1 MSAAISDAVKRLVPL
16 IIIRKA
22 TVFVNSF
29 VNLMTYNMRAGYI
42 IWCMLDGLVLS
53 VLPSISSFSTQFWK
67 PSGRSSMHSII
78 RTKIMRRVETQKPES
93 FSELIVEGDERRP
106 QWISSLDEYRVVG

>member
-1 MSAAISDAVKRLVPL
+1 
-16 IIIRKA
+16 
-22 TVFVNSF
+22 
-29 VNLMTYNMRAGYI
+29 
-42 IWCMLDGLVLS
+42 
-53 VLPSISSFSTQFWK
+53 
-67 PSGRSSMHSII
+67 MHSII